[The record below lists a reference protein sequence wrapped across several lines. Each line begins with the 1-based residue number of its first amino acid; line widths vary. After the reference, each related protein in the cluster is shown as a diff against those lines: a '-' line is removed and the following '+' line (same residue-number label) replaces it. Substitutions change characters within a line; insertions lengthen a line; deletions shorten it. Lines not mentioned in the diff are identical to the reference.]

1 MFTNPETRTQQRHE
15 AHIKLSSLFN
25 ELDQA
30 DNDTVKDNLK
40 REIRRIAADEGIS
53 KVKFPDKHKTD
64 DDLKVLKER
73 IRKKLSK

>member
-1 MFTNPETRTQQRHE
+1 MFTNPETRAQQRHE
-15 AHIKLSSLFN
+15 AHIKINGLFN

-30 DNDTVKDNLK
+30 ETDTAKDIIK
-40 REIRRIAADEGIS
+40 REIRKIAADEGIQ
-53 KVKFPDKHKTD
+53 KVTFPKKHKTD